1 MAYQIV
7 LFSSAMMTDQS
18 SRMYGADRLA
28 SELRSNGFTVLV
40 IAYSATCSFDR
51 FKQIISKAVGKET
64 IVVGFS
70 TTMFPDRNRKG
81 SYTDYEF
88 YHKDQ
93 VFCGF
98 HEQFHPWF
106 YESLTYEFSGDQL
119 DKYVD
124 FIKQTNSKVKVVV
137 GGSRVDQYMHEPKID
152 NLIIGFAENSFIEYC
167 QSLSGQRPKRIYNKI
182 INHDTKAT
190 IGDFNFN
197 ASSTTYIEDD
207 IIFPN
212 QHLYIEFSRG
222 CIFNCS
228 FCSYPHRNQQTKNF
242 TKYKEVI
249 YNELMDNYNKW
260 GITSYSI
267 VDDTFNDY
275 VEKLEIIN
283 EVIQTLPFTPEFWC
297 YVRADL
303 IYHHP
308 RMAELL
314 KSIGVTSVYYGLETW
329 HDATAR
335 AINKGGKLKNK
346 LKGLELL
353 RDALGPDAII
363 ECGIVIGLPQD
374 TIQSIADSAEWYV
387 NEGHKIVDN
396 LSYQYL
402 ALRPDTTEIH
412 FQSDIEKNFDKYNYI
427 FPNPNKSLYW
437 ERKDTGDISTMR
449 IAQEVELKYSKLI
462 EPFVSNRQI
471 DKTKFL
477 GDLYKSN
484 SKGYMSDLHDY
495 LEKNYWPKLFEI
507 LDRK

>member
-1 MAYQIV
+1 MTYQII
-7 LFSSAMMTDQS
+7 LFSSALMKRET

-28 SELRSNGFTVLV
+28 SELRSKGFTVLV
-40 IAYSATCSFDR
+40 VAYSGACNYDR
-51 FKQIISKAVGKET
+51 FKHIISNAVGDET

-70 TTMFPDRNRKG
+70 TTMWPDRNRKG
-81 SYTDYEF
+81 SFHDYEH
-88 YHKDQ
+88 YNTEQ
-93 VFCGF
+93 EFCGF
-98 HEQFHPWF
+98 HKQHHPWF

-124 FIKQTNSKVKVVV
+124 FIKRVSPKIKVVV

-152 NLIIGFAENSFIEYC
+152 NVFIGFSENSFVEYC
-167 QSLSGQRPKRIYNKI
+167 QSLAGQRPKRIYNKV

-249 YNELMDNYNKW
+249 YNELMDNYTKW
-260 GITSYSI
+260 GVTSYSI

-275 VEKLEIIN
+275 VEKLEVVN
-283 EVIQTLPFTPEFWC
+283 EVIQTLPFKPEFWC
-297 YVRADL
+297 YARADL

-308 RMAELL
+308 KMAELM
-314 KSIGVTSVYYGLETW
+314 KSIGIKHVYYGLETW
-329 HDATAR
+329 HDATAK
-335 AINKGGKLKNK
+335 AINKGGKLENK
-346 LKGLELL
+346 LKGLQLL

-363 ECGIVIGLPQD
+363 DCGIVIGLPKD
-374 TIQSIADSAEWYV
+374 TVESVVNSAEWFI
-387 NEGHKIVDN
+387 NGGHKIVN
-396 LSYQYL
+396 YMTYQTL
-402 ALRPDTTEIH
+402 GLRPDTTE
-412 FQSDIEKNFDKYNYI
+412 FVFKSDIERDFEKYSYS
-427 FPNPNKSLYW
+427 FPNPNKLIYW
-437 ERKDTGDISTMR
+437 ERNDGGDISNMS
-449 IAQEVELKYSKLI
+449 IAQSTEKKCINMIKPLLTDI
-462 EPFVSNRQI
+462 QI

-477 GDLYKSN
+477 GDYNGKHV
-484 SKGYMSDLHDY
+484 GGFTSDLY
-495 LEKNYWPKLFEI
+495 AFLEKHYWPKLYEI
-507 LDRK
+507 ITK